1 MNNTFSNHRNCT
13 KNDSLK
19 DKNNCNQPDCKKCE
33 KKRKDKEREEDEEKE
48 CKKDHKKDNKKK
60 EKRKSER
67 SCIEVSTNENCP
79 TQTSANGKVI
89 IITIN

>member
-1 MNNTFSNHRNCT
+1 MNNTFSKHRNCT
-13 KNDSLK
+13 SLK
-19 DKNNCNQPDCKKCE
+19 DINSCNQPDCKKCE
-33 KKRKDKEREEDEEKE
+33 KKRKDKEREDEEKKEKE
-48 CKKDHKKDNKKK
+48 CKKECKKK

>member
-1 MNNTFSNHRNCT
+1 MNNTFSKDSNH
-13 KNDSLK
+13 
-19 DKNNCNQPDCKKCE
+19 CNQPDCKKCE
-33 KKRKDKEREEDEEKE
+33 KKRKDKEDETKEKE
-48 CKKDHKKDNKKK
+48 CKKEKACKK